1 MLRDSDY
8 ISGKEGV
15 ATAVLGGQVVDLFYV
30 KSLEA
35 TMEKKKTEL
44 NSLGK
49 RSSQHKTSGWSG
61 KGSLTIYYI
70 TSDFREL
77 AAVYNKTGKD
87 IYFTMTVTNEDPA
100 SSVGKQTTVLYNC
113 NLDTQLLAKIDVDA
127 EVLDEDADFT
137 FDDFDIL
144 NSFDA
149 PSTI

>member
-87 IYFTMTVTNEDPA
+87 IYFTMTATNEDPA